1 MRASRAAEAV
11 PSASMLQIMAV
22 GLRLGARRAI
32 IFCVARCANVSLW
45 LSNHEMVGKFT
56 GLGANDDGLEFKRE
70 LNEGGWGY
78 RLL

>member
-1 MRASRAAEAV
+1 
-11 PSASMLQIMAV
+11 
-22 GLRLGARRAI
+22 
-32 IFCVARCANVSLW
+32 
-45 LSNHEMVGKFT
+45 MVGKFT